1 MPWPTAESL
10 EVLGRSDAVD
20 TITGFAPSEEPNEAR
35 ADRGP
40 EGRMVSTNTWR
51 TKTPTD
57 RDAMGPHFKPN
68 RQTEPLVTT
77 PPLLERSH
85 EHPVSTRDR
94 PARTG
99 ADVRIEES
107 ATNGEVC
114 LVLRPSGRASKLRFR
129 SERGRCF
136 EDDSVEQRAAR
147 QLPGRPPQHRARA
160 AKRNAQLGAR
170 MPRRTVCRQLSAARK
185 STSTRKPPASTLLA
199 LTAAPIASHR
209 SRTSARPMP
218 VPFTTSLLALA
229 R

>member
-1 MPWPTAESL
+1 MRSTLSPASPPPKNPTKHGPTEAQREGWFPRTRGERRRQRIAMQWDRTQVES
-10 EVLGRSDAVD
+10 SDRATRND
-20 TITGFAPSEEPNEAR
+20 SAAAR
-35 ADRGP
+35 A
-40 EGRMVSTNTWR
+40 
-51 TKTPTD
+51 
-57 RDAMGPHFKPN
+57 
-68 RQTEPLVTT
+68 EP
-77 PPLLERSH
+77 RA
-85 EHPVSTRDR
+85 PVSTRDR

-114 LVLRPSGRASKLRFR
+114 LALRPYRRASKLRFR

-147 QLPGRPPQHRARA
+147 QLPGRPPQHRTRA

-218 VPFTTSLLALA
+218 VPFTTSLLSLA

>member
-1 MPWPTAESL
+1 M
-10 EVLGRSDAVD
+10 RSTLSPAS
-20 TITGFAPSEEPNEAR
+20 PLR
-35 ADRGP
+35 
-40 EGRMVSTNTWR
+40 R
-51 TKTPTD
+51 TKRSTGRPSP
-57 RDAMGPHFKPN
+57 RWKEGSHEHVENEDAKGSRCNGTALKPN
-68 RQTEPLVTT
+68 RQTEPLLTT
-77 PPLLERSH
+77 PPLLEPSH

-99 ADVRIEES
+99 ADVRIEAS

-114 LVLRPSGRASKLRFR
+114 LALRPYGRASKLRFR

-147 QLPGRPPQHRARA
+147 QLPGRPPQHRTRA